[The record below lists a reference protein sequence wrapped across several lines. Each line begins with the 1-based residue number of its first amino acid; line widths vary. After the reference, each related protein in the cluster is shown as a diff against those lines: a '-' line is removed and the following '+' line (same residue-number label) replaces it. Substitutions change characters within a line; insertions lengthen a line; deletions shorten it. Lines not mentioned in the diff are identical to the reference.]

1 MEAHKNKKETELK
14 DKMMSKVR
22 DIGRRLTQVRQGAL
36 SIDDVIDRDKST
48 QADGKGVDSSVQAG
62 TITGTITGT
71 IDGVDRNSIEKRFK
85 TIEVGGS
92 PKSIRKQSLSHRK
105 LSTINLNK

>member
-1 MEAHKNKKETELK
+1 MMEAHKNKKETELK

-48 QADGKGVDSSVQAG
+48 QADGKGVDSSVQ
-62 TITGTITGT
+62 TGTIAGT
-71 IDGVDRNSIEKRFK
+71 IDGVERNSIEKRFK
-85 TIEVGGS
+85 TLEAGGS